1 MSTYKYKI
9 VEFAP
14 TEKMSKVFNE
24 LGAEGWELV
33 SVTPIRMS
41 VNGRYEAI
49 NGGLGGGETSG
60 SFDTIA
66 AYFKKEIKA

>member
-1 MSTYKYKI
+1 MSTFICNI

-14 TEKMSKVFNE
+14 TEKMTKVFNE

-41 VNGRYEAI
+41 VSGRYEAI
-49 NGGLGGGETSG
+49 NGGLGGGETTG
-60 SFDTIA
+60 SFDKIA
-66 AYFKKEIKA
+66 AYFKKEIV